1 MTQPQPIDLN
11 ILPDRYRPAQLQSS
25 VSIAILAG
33 AALLFGLM
41 PAYAFLVRE
50 RSETAVVEARL
61 DQVKAA
67 LAQSSAGAGTL
78 ESINQQINQIHEQIA
93 QLEAQLE
100 TVGEGSPSRSEA
112 IAAIAGSL
120 AGEVEITSIQQQES
134 NTFVVTGRAGDQ
146 TLVLDYAEALQIRTL
161 DPETDR
167 KFANVRILSIVDEDP
182 LTSIVVFSI
191 AVEQ

>member
-50 RSETAVVEARL
+50 RNETAAVEARL

>member
-1 MTQPQPIDLN
+1 MAQPQPIDIN
-11 ILPDRYRPAQLQSS
+11 ILPDRYRPAQVQSS
-25 VSIAILAG
+25 VSITILVG

-41 PAYAFLVRE
+41 PVYALFVRE
-50 RSETAVVEARL
+50 RNETAAVEARL

-67 LAQSSAGAGTL
+67 LAQSSEGAGTL
-78 ESINQQINQIHEQIA
+78 ESITQQIDQIREQIA
-93 QLEAQLE
+93 QLEAQLK

-134 NTFVVTGRAGDQ
+134 NTFIVTGRAGDD
-146 TLVLDYAEALQIRTL
+146 TLVLDYAKALQIRTL

-182 LTSIVVFSI
+182 LTSIVIFSI

>member
-1 MTQPQPIDLN
+1 MAQPQPIDVN
-11 ILPDRYRPAQLQSS
+11 ILPDRYRPAQVQSS

-41 PAYAFLVRE
+41 PVYAILVRE
-50 RSETAVVEARL
+50 RNETAAVEARL

-78 ESINQQINQIHEQIA
+78 ESITQQIDQIREQIA
-93 QLEAQLE
+93 QLETQLE

-134 NTFVVTGRAGDQ
+134 NTFVVTGRAGDE

-161 DPETDR
+161 DPETDT
-167 KFANVRILSIVDEDP
+167 KFANVRILSIMDEDP
-182 LTSIVVFSI
+182 LTSVVIFSI

>member
-1 MTQPQPIDLN
+1 MAQPQPIDLN

-41 PAYAFLVRE
+41 PAYAFVVRE
-50 RSETAVVEARL
+50 RNETAAVEARL

-78 ESINQQINQIHEQIA
+78 ESITQQIDQIRERIA

-182 LTSIVVFSI
+182 LTSVVVFSI

>member
-1 MTQPQPIDLN
+1 MAQSQPIDIN
-11 ILPDRYRPAQLQSS
+11 ILPDRYRPAQVQSS

-33 AALLFGLM
+33 AAVLFGLM

-50 RSETAVVEARL
+50 WNETAAVEARL
-61 DQVKAA
+61 DQVKQA

-78 ESINQQINQIHEQIA
+78 ESITQQIDQIREQIA

-134 NTFVVTGRAGDQ
+134 NTFVVSGRAGDE

-182 LTSIVVFSI
+182 LTSVVVFSI